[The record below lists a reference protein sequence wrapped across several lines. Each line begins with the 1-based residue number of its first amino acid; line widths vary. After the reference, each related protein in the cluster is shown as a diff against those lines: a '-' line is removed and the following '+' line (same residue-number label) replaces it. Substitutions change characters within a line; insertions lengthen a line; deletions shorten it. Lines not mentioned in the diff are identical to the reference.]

1 MTSAPPTQERTTETM
16 KTHYNDTYARSEHQS
31 ETTQKAKHIAE
42 DLLVDPIRGLEL
54 VDPDQ
59 FTALAIE
66 YINLIHDQIYVN
78 AVRTGEPRHL
88 AASPGL
94 TWGPGLFPMAL
105 SHTTGLIAATHEALT
120 NNCTAGS
127 LSSGLHHASY
137 GRGCG
142 FCTFNGL
149 AAAALY
155 AVTALNAIR
164 VLVLDFDAHS
174 GGGTWDIIQRFMP
187 DNVVQIDVST
197 SPFDTWTPTG
207 ESILMYS
214 DVEDY
219 RQTIREAIEYAKT
232 LKPFDLVIYNGGMDP
247 INDGVLEDVI
257 SYRERAVREFIGD
270 TPAIFALA
278 GGYTWGGQTYEDIT
292 AWHRMTL
299 NTWAQNA
306 KADSEKGQ

>member
-1 MTSAPPTQERTTETM
+1 M
-16 KTHYNDTYARSEHQS
+16 KTFYNDTYAGSEHQS

-59 FTALAIE
+59 YTALAIE
-66 YINLIHDQIYVN
+66 YINKIHDQNYVN

-88 AASPGL
+88 ATSQGFS
-94 TWGPGLFPMAL
+94 WGPNLYPMAVA
-105 SHTTGLIAATHEALT
+105 HTAGLIAATHEALT

-127 LSSGLHHASY
+127 LSSGLHHASF
-137 GRGCG
+137 GSGAG

-155 AVTALNAIR
+155 AVTALNVNR

-174 GGGTWDIIQRFMP
+174 GGGTWNIAQRSMP
-187 DNVVQIDVST
+187 ENLVQIDVTT
-197 SPFDTWTPTG
+197 SRLDTWAPTG
-207 ESILMYS
+207 ESILTYS

-219 RQTIREAIEYAKT
+219 RQSIREALEYAET
-232 LKPFDLVIYNGGMDP
+232 LKPFDFVIYNAGMDP
-247 INDGVLEDVI
+247 INDGVSEDVI
-257 SYRERAVREFIGD
+257 SYRERAVREFIGN

-278 GGYTWGGQTYEDIT
+278 GGYTWGGETYEDIT

-299 NTWAQNA
+299 NAWAQ
-306 KADSEKGQ
+306 KQ

>member
-1 MTSAPPTQERTTETM
+1 M
-16 KTHYNDTYARSEHQS
+16 KTFYNDTYAGSEHRS

-66 YINLIHDQIYVN
+66 YINKIHDQKYVD

-88 AASPGL
+88 ATSQGFK
-94 TWGPGLFPMAL
+94 WGPGLYPMAV

-127 LSSGLHHASY
+127 LSSGLHHASF
-137 GRGCG
+137 GSGSG

-155 AVTALNAIR
+155 AVTALNVNR

-174 GGGTWDIIQRFMP
+174 GGGTWDIIQRSMP
-187 DNVVQIDVST
+187 DNVVQVDVTT
-197 SPFDTWTPTG
+197 SPLDTWVPTG
-207 ESILMYS
+207 ASVLMYS
-214 DVEDY
+214 SVEDY
-219 RQTIREAIEYAKT
+219 RQSIREALEYAKT
-232 LKPFDLVIYNGGMDP
+232 LKPFDFVIYNGGMDP
-247 INDGVLEDVI
+247 INDGVTEDVI

-270 TPAIFALA
+270 IPAIFALA
-278 GGYTWGGQTYEDIT
+278 GGYTWGGETYEDIT

-299 NTWAQNA
+299 NTWAQ
-306 KADSEKGQ
+306 KERKVSE

>member
-1 MTSAPPTQERTTETM
+1 MQTS
-16 KTHYNDTYARSEHQS
+16 YNETYAVSEHQS

-42 DLLVDPIRGLEL
+42 GLLVDPIRGLEV

-59 FTALAIE
+59 YTALAIE
-66 YINLIHDQIYVN
+66 YINKIHDPKYVN
-78 AVRTGEPRHL
+78 AVQTGEPRHL
-88 AASPGL
+88 AESPGL
-94 TWGPGLFPMAL
+94 TWGPGLYPMAVA
-105 SHTTGLIAATHEALT
+105 HTTGVIAATHEALT
-120 NNCTAGS
+120 NNCTAGT

-155 AVTALNAIR
+155 AVTALNAVR
-164 VLVLDFDAHS
+164 VLILDFDAHS
-174 GGGTWDIIQRFMP
+174 GGGTWDIIQRTMP
-187 DNVVQIDVST
+187 DNVVQIDVTT

-219 RQTIREAIEYAKT
+219 RQTIREAIDYAKT

-247 INDGVLEDVI
+247 INDGVSEDVI
-257 SYRERAVREFIGD
+257 SYRERLVREFIGD
-270 TPAIFALA
+270 TPAIFTLA

-299 NTWAQNA
+299 NTWATAAMRNN
-306 KADSEKGQ
+306 K

>member
-1 MTSAPPTQERTTETM
+1 MQTY
-16 KTHYNDTYARSEHQS
+16 YNPIFCGSEHQS
-31 ETTQKAKHIAE
+31 ETTQKAENIAA
-42 DLLVDPIRGLEL
+42 DLLVDPISGLEI
-54 VDPDQ
+54 VDPDPY
-59 FTALAIE
+59 TALVIE
-66 YINLIHDQIYVN
+66 YINKIHDPKYVN

-88 AASPGL
+88 ATSQGF
-94 TWGPGLFPMAL
+94 TWGPGLYPMAVAHNAGVL
-105 SHTTGLIAATHEALT
+105 AATHEALT
-120 NNCTAGS
+120 NNCTAGT

-155 AVTALNAIR
+155 AVNVFNAMR
-164 VLVLDFDAHS
+164 VLILDFDAHS
-174 GGGTWDIIQRFMP
+174 GGGTWDIIQRTMP
-187 DNVVQIDVST
+187 DNVVQIDVTT

-232 LKPFDLVIYNGGMDP
+232 LKPFDFVIYNGGMDP
-247 INDGVLEDVI
+247 INDGVSEDVI

-270 TPAIFALA
+270 TPAIFTLA

-299 NTWAQNA
+299 NTWATAAMRNN
-306 KADSEKGQ
+306 K

>member
-1 MTSAPPTQERTTETM
+1 MQTY
-16 KTHYNDTYARSEHQS
+16 YNPIFCGSEHQS
-31 ETTQKAKHIAE
+31 ETTQKAEHIAA
-42 DLLVDPIRGLEL
+42 DILIDPISGLEI
-54 VDPDQ
+54 VDPDPY
-59 FTALAIE
+59 TALVIE
-66 YINLIHDQIYVN
+66 YINKIHDKKYVD

-88 AASPGL
+88 ATSQGF
-94 TWGPGLFPMAL
+94 TWGPGLYPMAVAHNAGVL
-105 SHTTGLIAATHEALT
+105 AATHEALT
-120 NNCTAGS
+120 NNCTAGT

-155 AVTALNAIR
+155 AVNVFNAMR
-164 VLVLDFDAHS
+164 VLILDFDAHS
-174 GGGTWDIIQRFMP
+174 GGGTWDIIQRTMP
-187 DNVVQIDVST
+187 DNVVQIDVTT

-232 LKPFDLVIYNGGMDP
+232 LKQFDFVIYNGGMDP
-247 INDGVLEDVI
+247 INDGVSEDVI

-270 TPAIFALA
+270 TPAIFTLA

-299 NTWAQNA
+299 NTWATAAMRNN
-306 KADSEKGQ
+306 K

>member
-1 MTSAPPTQERTTETM
+1 MQTS
-16 KTHYNDTYARSEHQS
+16 YNETYAGSEHQS
-31 ETTQKAKHIAE
+31 ETTQKAEYIAA
-42 DLLVDPIRGLEL
+42 DILIDPISGLEI
-54 VDPDQ
+54 VDPDPY
-59 FTALAIE
+59 TALVIE
-66 YINLIHDQIYVN
+66 YINKIHDKKYVD

-88 AASPGL
+88 ATSQGF
-94 TWGPGLFPMAL
+94 TWGPGLYPMAVAHNAGVL
-105 SHTTGLIAATHEALT
+105 AATHEALT
-120 NNCTAGS
+120 NNCTAGT

-164 VLVLDFDAHS
+164 VLILDFDAHS
-174 GGGTWDIIQRFMP
+174 GGGTWDIIQRTMP
-187 DNVVQIDVST
+187 DNVVQIDVTT

-232 LKPFDLVIYNGGMDP
+232 LKPFDFVIYNGGMDP
-247 INDGVLEDVI
+247 INDGVSEDVI

-270 TPAIFALA
+270 TPAIFTLA

-299 NTWAQNA
+299 NTWA
-306 KADSEKGQ
+306 KAAMRNNK

>member
-1 MTSAPPTQERTTETM
+1 MQTY
-16 KTHYNDTYARSEHQS
+16 YNPIFCGSEHQS
-31 ETTQKAKHIAE
+31 ETTQKAEHIAA
-42 DLLVDPIRGLEL
+42 DILIDPISGLEI
-54 VDPDQ
+54 VDPDPY
-59 FTALAIE
+59 TALVIE
-66 YINLIHDQIYVN
+66 YINKIHDKKYVD

-88 AASPGL
+88 ATSQGF
-94 TWGPGLFPMAL
+94 TWGPGLYPMAVAHNAGVL
-105 SHTTGLIAATHEALT
+105 AATHEALN
-120 NNCTAGS
+120 NNCTAGT

-155 AVTALNAIR
+155 AVNVFNAMR
-164 VLVLDFDAHS
+164 VLILDFDAHS
-174 GGGTWDIIQRFMP
+174 GGGTWDIIQRTMP
-187 DNVVQIDVST
+187 DNVVQIDVTT

-219 RQTIREAIEYAKT
+219 RQTIREAIGYAKT
-232 LKPFDLVIYNGGMDP
+232 LKPFDFVIYNGGMDP
-247 INDGVLEDVI
+247 INDGVSEDVI

-270 TPAIFALA
+270 TPAIFTLA

-299 NTWAQNA
+299 NTWA
-306 KADSEKGQ
+306 KAAMRNNK

>member
-1 MTSAPPTQERTTETM
+1 M
-16 KTHYNDTYARSEHQS
+16 KTFYNDTYAGSEHQS

-59 FTALAIE
+59 YTALAIE
-66 YINLIHDQIYVN
+66 YINKIHDQNYVN

-88 AASPGL
+88 ATSQGFS
-94 TWGPGLFPMAL
+94 WGPNLYPMAVA
-105 SHTTGLIAATHEALT
+105 HTAGLIAATHEALT

-127 LSSGLHHASY
+127 LSSGLHHASF
-137 GRGCG
+137 GNGAG

-155 AVTALNAIR
+155 AVTALNVNR

-174 GGGTWDIIQRFMP
+174 GGGTWNIAQRSMTE
-187 DNVVQIDVST
+187 NLVQIDVTT
-197 SPFDTWTPTG
+197 SRLDTWEPTG
-207 ESILMYS
+207 ESILTYS

-219 RQTIREAIEYAKT
+219 RQSIREALEYAKT
-232 LKPFDLVIYNGGMDP
+232 LKPFDFVIYNAGMDP
-247 INDGVLEDVI
+247 INDGVSEDVV
-257 SYRERAVREFIGD
+257 SYRERAVREFID
-270 TPAIFALA
+270 TTPAIFALA
-278 GGYTWGGQTYEDIT
+278 GGYTWGGETYEDIT

-299 NTWAQNA
+299 NAWAQNA
-306 KADSEKGQ
+306 KTESKKSK

>member
-1 MTSAPPTQERTTETM
+1 MQTY
-16 KTHYNDTYARSEHQS
+16 YNPIFCGSEHQS
-31 ETTQKAKHIAE
+31 ETTQKAEHIAA
-42 DLLVDPIRGLEL
+42 DILIDPISGLEI
-54 VDPDQ
+54 VDPDPY
-59 FTALAIE
+59 TALVIE
-66 YINLIHDQIYVN
+66 YINKIHDKKYVD

-88 AASPGL
+88 ATSQGF
-94 TWGPGLFPMAL
+94 TWGPGLYPMAVAHNAGVL
-105 SHTTGLIAATHEALT
+105 AATHEALT
-120 NNCTAGS
+120 NNCTAGT

-155 AVTALNAIR
+155 AVNVFNAMR
-164 VLVLDFDAHS
+164 VLILDFDAHS
-174 GGGTWDIIQRFMP
+174 GGGTWDIIQRTMP
-187 DNVVQIDVST
+187 DNVVQIDVTT

-219 RQTIREAIEYAKT
+219 RQTIREAIGYAKT
-232 LKPFDLVIYNGGMDP
+232 LKPFDFVIYNGGMDP
-247 INDGVLEDVI
+247 INDGVSEDVI

-270 TPAIFALA
+270 TPAIFTLA

-299 NTWAQNA
+299 NTWA
-306 KADSEKGQ
+306 KAAMRNNK

>member
-1 MTSAPPTQERTTETM
+1 M
-16 KTHYNDTYARSEHQS
+16 KIFYNDTYAGSEHRS

-42 DLLVDPIRGLEL
+42 DTLTDPIRGLEL
-54 VDPDQ
+54 VDPVQ
-59 FTALAIE
+59 FTALATE
-66 YINLIHDQIYVN
+66 YINLIHDQIFVN

-88 AASPGL
+88 ATSQGF
-94 TWGPGLFPMAL
+94 TWGPGLFPMAV
-105 SHTTGLIAATHEALT
+105 SHTTGLIAATYEALT
-120 NNCTAGS
+120 NNCTSGS

-155 AVTALNAIR
+155 AVTAFNATR

-174 GGGTWDIIQRFMP
+174 GGGTWNITQRTMP
-187 DNVVQIDVST
+187 DNVVQIDVTT
-197 SPFDTWTPTG
+197 SRFDTWTPTG

-219 RQTIREAIEYAKT
+219 RQSIREAIEYAKT
-232 LKPFDLVIYNGGMDP
+232 LKPFDFVIYNGGMDP
-247 INDGVLEDVI
+247 INDGVTEDVI
-257 SYRERAVREFIGD
+257 SYRERAVRDFIGD

-299 NTWAQNA
+299 NTWAQNE
-306 KADSEKGQ
+306 KTDSKKGQ

>member
-1 MTSAPPTQERTTETM
+1 MTITSPTQERTTNTM
-16 KTHYNDTYARSEHQS
+16 NIYYNCTYAGSEHRS

-42 DLLVDPIRGLEL
+42 DLLTDPIRGLEL
-54 VDPDQ
+54 VDPVQ

-88 AASPGL
+88 ATSQGF
-94 TWGPGLFPMAL
+94 TWGPGLFPMAV
-105 SHTTGLIAATHEALT
+105 SHTTGLIAATYEALT
-120 NNCTAGS
+120 NNCTSGS

-155 AVTALNAIR
+155 AVTAFNATR

-174 GGGTWDIIQRFMP
+174 GGGTWNIIQRTMP
-187 DNVVQIDVST
+187 DNVVQIDVTT
-197 SPFDTWTPTG
+197 SRFDTWTPTG

-219 RQTIREAIEYAKT
+219 RQSIREAIEYAKT
-232 LKPFDLVIYNGGMDP
+232 LKPFDFVIYNGGMDP
-247 INDGVLEDVI
+247 INDGVTEDVI
-257 SYRERAVREFIGD
+257 SYRERAVRDFIGD

-299 NTWAQNA
+299 NTWAQNV
-306 KADSEKGQ
+306 

>member
-1 MTSAPPTQERTTETM
+1 M
-16 KTHYNDTYARSEHQS
+16 KTFYNPIFGRSEHQS
-31 ETTQKAKHIAE
+31 ETTQKATHIAE
-42 DLLVDPIRGLEL
+42 SLLVDPISGLEI
-54 VDPDQ
+54 VDPDPY
-59 FTALAIE
+59 TALVIE
-66 YINLIHDQIYVN
+66 YINKIHDKKYVD

-88 AASPGL
+88 ATSQGF
-94 TWGPGLFPMAL
+94 TWGPGLYPMAVAHNAGVL
-105 SHTTGLIAATHEALT
+105 AATHEALT
-120 NNCTAGS
+120 NNCTAGT

-149 AAAALY
+149 AVAALY
-155 AVTALNAIR
+155 AVNVFNAIR
-164 VLVLDFDAHS
+164 VLILDFDAHS
-174 GGGTWDIIQRFMP
+174 GGGTWDIIQRTMP
-187 DNVVQIDVST
+187 DNVVQIDVTT

-232 LKPFDLVIYNGGMDP
+232 LKPFDFVIYNGGMDP
-247 INDGVLEDVI
+247 INDGVSEDVI
-257 SYRERAVREFIGD
+257 SYRERAVCEFIGD
-270 TPAIFALA
+270 TPAIFTLA

-299 NTWAQNA
+299 NTWATAAMRNN
-306 KADSEKGQ
+306 K

>member
-1 MTSAPPTQERTTETM
+1 MVKHTHNQKEPMNPM
-16 KTHYNDTYARSEHQS
+16 KTFYNATFAGSEHQS

-66 YINLIHDQIYVN
+66 YINQIHDQNYVN

-88 AASPGL
+88 ATSQGF
-94 TWGPGLFPMAL
+94 TWGPGLYPMAVA
-105 SHTTGLIAATHEALT
+105 HTTGLIAATYEALT
-120 NNCTAGS
+120 NKYTAGS
-127 LSSGLHHASY
+127 LSSGLHHASH
-137 GRGCG
+137 GSGAG

-155 AVTALNAIR
+155 AVNAFNVNR

-174 GGGTWDIIQRFMP
+174 GGGTWNIIQRSMP
-187 DNVVQIDVST
+187 QNVVQIDVST
-197 SPFDTWTPTG
+197 SLFDTWTPQG
-207 ESILMYS
+207 ESVLTYS
-214 DVEDY
+214 EVEDY
-219 RQTIREAIEYAKT
+219 RQSIREALDYART
-232 LKPFDLVIYNGGMDP
+232 LKPFDFVIYNAGMDP
-247 INDGVLEDVI
+247 INDGVPEEVI
-257 SYRERAVREFIGD
+257 SYRERAVRDFIGE

-278 GGYTWGGQTYEDIT
+278 GGYTWGGETYEDIT

-299 NTWAQNA
+299 NTWAQMLRFRI
-306 KADSEKGQ
+306 

>member
-1 MTSAPPTQERTTETM
+1 M
-16 KTHYNDTYARSEHQS
+16 KTFYNPTFCGSEHQS

-42 DLLVDPIRGLEL
+42 DILVDPISGLEI
-54 VDPDQ
+54 VDPDPY
-59 FTALAIE
+59 TALVIE
-66 YINLIHDQIYVN
+66 YINKIHDKKYVD

-88 AASPGL
+88 ATSQGF
-94 TWGPGLFPMAL
+94 TWGPGLYPMAVAHNAGVL
-105 SHTTGLIAATHEALT
+105 AATHEALT
-120 NNCTAGS
+120 NNCTAGT

-155 AVTALNAIR
+155 AVNVFNAMR
-164 VLVLDFDAHS
+164 VLILDFDAHS
-174 GGGTWDIIQRFMP
+174 GGGTWDIIQRTMP
-187 DNVVQIDVST
+187 DNVVQIDVTT

-232 LKPFDLVIYNGGMDP
+232 LKPFDFVIYNGGMDP
-247 INDGVLEDVI
+247 INDGVSEDVI

-270 TPAIFALA
+270 TPAIFTLA

-299 NTWAQNA
+299 NTWATTAMRSN
-306 KADSEKGQ
+306 

>member
-1 MTSAPPTQERTTETM
+1 MTNTSPTQERTTNTM
-16 KTHYNDTYARSEHQS
+16 NIYYNCTYVGSEHRS

-42 DLLVDPIRGLEL
+42 DILVDPIRGLEL
-54 VDPDQ
+54 VDPVQ
-59 FTALAIE
+59 FTALATE

-88 AASPGL
+88 ATSQGF
-94 TWGPGLFPMAL
+94 TWGPGLFPMAV
-105 SHTTGLIAATHEALT
+105 SHTTGLIAATYEALT
-120 NNCTAGS
+120 NNCTSGS

-155 AVTALNAIR
+155 AVTAFNATR

-174 GGGTWDIIQRFMP
+174 GGGTWNIIQRTMP
-187 DNVVQIDVST
+187 DNVVQIDVTT
-197 SPFDTWTPTG
+197 SRFDSWTPTG

-219 RQTIREAIEYAKT
+219 RQSIREAIEYAKT
-232 LKPFDLVIYNGGMDP
+232 LKPFDFVIYNGGMDP
-247 INDGVLEDVI
+247 INDGVTEEVI

-299 NTWAQNA
+299 NTWAQNV
-306 KADSEKGQ
+306 KTDSKKGQ